1 MYKIHK
7 MCWFD
12 EVEAEYEAL
21 KGDKNGIQRISQR
34 VKGIRSNI

>member
-1 MYKIHK
+1 MDMYKIHK

-21 KGDKNGIQRISQR
+21 KGDENGI
-34 VKGIRSNI
+34 